1 MYLFKKIL
9 FILPEFM
16 RDFYLDNKYDKQLEK
31 WKAGGC
37 KLPVPHA
44 VKQITIKSYQNTH
57 DVDTLIETGTYLGD
71 MTYAQRK
78 LFRRIYTIELSEA
91 LYKMAVDRLRKY
103 KNIELLLGDS
113 GIVLNSLIGKI
124 DGKSIFWLDGHYSG
138 GITAKGSKECPVMQE
153 LDIILNSPY
162 EHIILI
168 DDAREFNG
176 TNDYPLLEELD
187 SVIRESK
194 FPNSV
199 IYVKDDII
207 RIELKS

>member
-1 MYLFKKIL
+1 
-9 FILPEFM
+9 
-16 RDFYLDNKYDKQLEK
+16 
-31 WKAGGC
+31 
-37 KLPVPHA
+37 
-44 VKQITIKSYQNTH
+44 
-57 DVDTLIETGTYLGD
+57 
-71 MTYAQRK
+71 
-78 LFRRIYTIELSEA
+78 
-91 LYKMAVDRLRKY
+91 
-103 KNIELLLGDS
+103 
-113 GIVLNSLIGKI
+113 
-124 DGKSIFWLDGHYSG
+124 LDGHYSG

-176 TNDYPLLEELD
+176 TNDYPLLEELS

-194 FPNSV
+194 FSNSG